1 MSRPWWYNPD
11 AHEGVNMRGHLV
23 IADISGYT
31 RFLTDSELDHAN
43 GIVADLL
50 NSIVDAMQTPLAVSN
65 IEGDAVFM
73 YGEMADGMSGQT
85 ILESVELIYCAFAS
99 ALENMVLNTTCQC
112 NACVNISS
120 LGLKIVMH
128 CGEYAKSTVGTMTTL
143 SGPDVIAV
151 HRLLKNQVIEDTG
164 IEDYLLITRA
174 CVDDLGVESIV
185 KSWIPHTEE
194 YDHIGRVDGYVS
206 SLRDVFEFL
215 QRQTEVKVLHS
226 DAWAEVREHTAAPP
240 AVVWDHIIDP
250 RKRMQWLD
258 AHGMDVHGAADGRVA
273 PGTEFHCAHGD
284 NELVI
289 FTILD
294 MRPYE
299 YITVIMQ
306 FTEESVVKYTTY
318 LIPSGSGTRILLCA
332 EAPRTLAGGEFPE
345 QSGTEYSEAYSGLME
360 GAFAVMTQLTDGIVE
375 SHAHT

>member
-1 MSRPWWYNPD
+1 
-11 AHEGVNMRGHLV
+11 MRGHLV

-31 RFLTDSELDHAN
+31 QFLTESELDHAN

-50 NSIVDAMQTPLAVSN
+50 NSIVGAMQAPLAVSS

-112 NACVNISS
+112 TACVNIGA

-128 CGEYAKSTVGTMTTL
+128 CGEYVKTTVGTMTTL

-151 HRLLKNQVIEDTG
+151 HLLLKNRVVEETG
-164 IEDYLLITRA
+164 IEDYLLVTQA
-174 CVDDLGVESIV
+174 CVEDLGVESIV
-185 KSWIPHTEE
+185 KSWTPHSEE
-194 YDHIGRVDGYVS
+194 YDHIGRVDGYIS
-206 SLRDVFEFL
+206 SLQDVFEFL
-215 QRQTEVKVLHS
+215 QRQTEIKVMQS
-226 DAWAEVREHTAAPP
+226 DAWAEFRVQTTAPP

-250 RKRMQWLD
+250 LKRMKWLN
-258 AHGMDVHGAADGRVA
+258 AYGMDVLEAADGRVA
-273 PGTEFHCAHGD
+273 AGTEFHCAHGD
-284 NELVI
+284 NELVV

-299 YITVIMQ
+299 YVTVLMQ
-306 FTEESVVKYTTY
+306 FTEESIVKYTSY
-318 LIPSGSGTRILLCA
+318 LIPSGRGTRVLHCA
-332 EAPRTLAGGEFPE
+332 EAPTTLAGDAFPE
-345 QSGTEYSEAYSGLME
+345 FSGPEYQTAYLEMVE
-360 GAFAVMTQLTDGIVE
+360 GAFGMLTKLADDVAAAHAIVGG
-375 SHAHT
+375 TVGN

>member
-1 MSRPWWYNPD
+1 
-11 AHEGVNMRGHLV
+11 MRGHLV

-31 RFLTDSELDHAN
+31 QFLTDSELDHAN
-43 GIVADLL
+43 GILADLL
-50 NSIVDAMQTPLAVSN
+50 NSIVGAMQVPLAVSS

-73 YGEMADGMSGQT
+73 YGEMSDGMTGQT
-85 ILESVELIYCAFAS
+85 IVESVELLYCAFAS
-99 ALENMVLNTTCQC
+99 ALENMVLNTSCQC

-128 CGEYAKSTVGTMTTL
+128 CGEYAKTSVGNITTL
-143 SGPDVIAV
+143 SGADVIAV
-151 HRLLKNQVIEDTG
+151 HRLLKNNVSEATG
-164 IEDYLLITRA
+164 IADYLLVTQA

-185 KSWIPHTEE
+185 KSWIPHGEE
-194 YDHIGRVDGYVS
+194 YEHVGRVDGYVA
-206 SLRDVFEFL
+206 SLRDVFEFQ
-215 QRQTEVKVLHS
+215 QRQTEVKVLKS
-226 DAWAEVREHTAAPP
+226 NAWAEVKEHSTAPP

-250 RKRMQWLD
+250 LKRMHWLD
-258 AHGMDVHGAADGRVA
+258 AHGMDIQGEGDGRIT

-284 NELVI
+284 NELAI

-299 YITVIMQ
+299 YITVIVD

-332 EAPRTLAGGEFPE
+332 EAPMTPAGDPLPELSGPDTEKAYTDMMEAAFGAMMQLAN
-345 QSGTEYSEAYSGLME
+345 
-360 GAFAVMTQLTDGIVE
+360 AVVE
-375 SHAHT
+375 NNTPVG